1 MAVIKITE
9 VTSKPCTFES
19 INKFAEMAGITYQ
32 GVTGL
37 FKPDPRTGESVLD
50 MCYPVPNSKSKE
62 DEFTGPK
69 CVAMNKKATDYIKLK
84 KDKEKKSKK

>member
-9 VTSKPCTFES
+9 ITSKPCEFVS
-19 INKFAEMAGITYQ
+19 INKFGEMAGITYQ

-37 FKPDPRTGESVLD
+37 FKPDPRTGASVLD

-62 DEFTGPK
+62 DEYTGPK
-69 CVAMNKKATDYIKLK
+69 CVALNKKAKDYIKSK
-84 KDKEKKSKK
+84 KDKKSKK

>member
-1 MAVIKITE
+1 MAIIKITE
-9 VTSKPCTFES
+9 VTSKPCDFTS
-19 INKFAEMAGITYQ
+19 INKFSEMAGITYQ

-62 DEFTGPK
+62 DEYTGPK
-69 CVAMNKKATDYIKLK
+69 CVALNKKAEDYIKSRE
-84 KDKEKKSKK
+84 EKKSKK